1 MTKHTP
7 SDYQY
12 IFGPVVSR
20 RLGIS
25 LGVDLVPHKTCTLDC
40 IYCESGQT
48 TCKTLQKDEYVSV
61 ESVTDEL
68 NEVLTGNPRLDFVTL
83 SGSGEPTLHSG
94 IGEIIRFLKL
104 DYPQYKVALLTNG
117 TLFNDPHVRKA
128 ILGVDVVKASMDAG
142 SEKHFFHINRP
153 HHGLNF
159 TAIIDGLVAF
169 RKQYHKKYVI
179 EVFFIPD
186 INDSPDSLKQIK
198 RMLGMI
204 HPDSVQLNTLDRP
217 GAVIDLKPVGPSF
230 LQKASLYLEHAQI
243 INYCDRETMAQSM
256 DKGCS
261 QHILSALRRRPMT
274 AQDVSKMSGITL
286 VDACSQLEELVK
298 KGKIEK
304 TCLNR
309 GTFYVFKP

>member
-1 MTKHTP
+1 
-7 SDYQY
+7 
-12 IFGPVVSR
+12 
-20 RLGIS
+20 
-25 LGVDLVPHKTCTLDC
+25 
-40 IYCESGQT
+40 
-48 TCKTLQKDEYVSV
+48 LQKDEYVSF

-68 NEVLTGNPRLDFVTL
+68 HEVLSCNPRLDFVTL

-128 ILGVDVVKASMDAG
+128 IVEVDVVKASMDAG

-153 HHGLNF
+153 HQDLNF

-169 RKQYHKKYVI
+169 RKQYHNKYLI

-243 INYCDRETMAQSM
+243 INYCDRETKTQDI
-256 DKGCS
+256 DKGYF
-261 QHILSALRRRPMT
+261 QRLLSALRRRPMT
-274 AQDVSKMSGITL
+274 AEDISNMSGIEIG
-286 VDACSQLEELVK
+286 DAYSQLEELVK
-298 KGKIEK
+298 NGKIEK

>member
-12 IFGPVVSR
+12 VFGPVVSR

-25 LGVDLVPHKTCTLDC
+25 RGVDLVPYKTCTLDC

-68 NEVLTGNPRLDFVTL
+68 NEVLSGNPQLDFVTL

-104 DYPQYKVALLTNG
+104 DYPQYNVALLTNG

-128 ILGVDVVKASMDAG
+128 IVEVDVVKASMDAG

-153 HHGLNF
+153 HQGLDFN
-159 TAIIDGLVAF
+159 AIIDGLVAF
-169 RKQYHKKYVI
+169 RKQYRKQYAI
-179 EVFFIPD
+179 EVFFVPD
-186 INDSPDSLKQIK
+186 INDSPDALKQIK
-198 RMLGMI
+198 RVLGMI

-217 GAVIDLKPVGPSF
+217 GSFSDLKPVGPSF

-243 INYCDRETMAQSM
+243 INYCDRETKTQNI
-256 DKGCS
+256 DKGYF
-261 QHILSALRRRPMT
+261 QRVLSALRRRPMT
-274 AQDVSKMSGITL
+274 AEDISNLSGIEIG
-286 VDACSQLEELVK
+286 DAYSQLEELVK
-298 KGKIEK
+298 NGTIEK